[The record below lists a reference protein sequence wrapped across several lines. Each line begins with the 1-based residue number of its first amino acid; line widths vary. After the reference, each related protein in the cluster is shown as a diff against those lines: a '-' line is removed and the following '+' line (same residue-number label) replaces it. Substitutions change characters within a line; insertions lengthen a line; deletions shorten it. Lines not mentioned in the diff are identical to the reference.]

1 MKEILKKVFGFVV
14 CFILRWFSF
23 VIVMDVTITFYNEFV
38 LNGLSFEN
46 PFVSYGYVVFIL
58 AFIFTL
64 VEYLV
69 DFTCSKL
76 RGIKHEKK

>member
-38 LNGLSFEN
+38 LNGLSFDN
-46 PFVSYGYVVFIL
+46 PFVAYGYVVFLL

-64 VEYLV
+64 SEYLI
-69 DFTCSKL
+69 DFIYYKL
-76 RGIKHEKK
+76 KKNV